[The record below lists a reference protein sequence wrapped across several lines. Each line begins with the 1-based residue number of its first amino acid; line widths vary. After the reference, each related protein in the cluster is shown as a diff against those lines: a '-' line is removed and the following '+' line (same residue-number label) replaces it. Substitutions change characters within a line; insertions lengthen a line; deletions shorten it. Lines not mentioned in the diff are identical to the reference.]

1 MSYDVLHADG
11 TPCLHD
17 PEVTEIAGQDIVVL
31 AGGRL
36 DRCTGA
42 VWRVVRPGD
51 RNDEVI
57 AQQVQAYMYGLS
69 VLNPPDLLKTG
80 GAS

>member
-1 MSYDVLHADG
+1 VSYDVLHADG

-31 AGGRL
+31 TGGRL

-42 VWRVVRPGD
+42 VWQIVRPGD
-51 RNDEVI
+51 RDDEVI
-57 AQQVQAYMYGLS
+57 APLRVIS
-69 VLNPPDLLKTG
+69 VDRNERKCRLTCTG
-80 GAS
+80 CRS